1 MNETHIIQALLTF
14 LQREDS
20 SDDDFN
26 QLALEIFAYQFAHNF
41 PYRRFATQRGRTPLT
56 VKNWRNIPAIPINAF
71 KDLTLSCRPTD
82 QIAEIFMTSGTTG
95 TVKGRS
101 YHSTLEVWKK
111 SMLLNFRRRF
121 MAGRDRIRMGILFP
135 DTVAMPN
142 SSLAT
147 YLKLAMKECGTPDSE
162 VMVGEHGLETS
173 RLFTA
178 LEQAEADGEPYALLG
193 ASYSFV
199 PLLDDMQRQKRRF
212 ALPAGSRIL
221 DTGGFKGQSREMGAE
236 EFYASLSHAF
246 GIPRSHCINMY
257 GMTEI
262 STQFYD
268 AGNECCPPVK
278 SGPHWIRTRVVNPL
292 TGDDVPDGEVGVLV
306 HHDLAHFNSVS
317 ALLTEDAGVRVPGG
331 FHLLGRA
338 TGADAKGCSL
348 TMEAFLAGAQAQL

>member
-1 MNETHIIQALLTF
+1 MNETQIIQALLAF
-14 LQREDS
+14 LQREDA

-26 QLALEIFAYQFAHNF
+26 QLALEIFAYQFTHNP
-41 PYRRFATQRGRTPLT
+41 PYRRFAIQRGRTPLT
-56 VKNWRNIPAIPINAF
+56 VKSWRNIPAIPITAF
-71 KDLTLSCRPTD
+71 KDLTLSCRPVD
-82 QIAEIFMTSGTTG
+82 EMAAIFMTSGTTG

-101 YHSTLEVWKK
+101 YHPTLEVWKH

-121 MAGRDRIRMGILFP
+121 MAGRARIRMGILFP
-135 DTVAMPN
+135 DPVVMPN

-147 YLKLAMKECGTPDSE
+147 YLDVALQECGTPDSA
-162 VMVGEHGLETS
+162 VMVGEQGLETEL
-173 RLFTA
+173 LFNA
-178 LEQAEADGEPYALLG
+178 LEQTEARGEPYALLG

-199 PLLDDMQRQKRRF
+199 HLLDEMQRQQRRF
-212 ALPAGSRIL
+212 SLPAGSRIL

-236 EFYASLSHAF
+236 EFYASLAAAF
-246 GIPRSHCINMY
+246 GIPRQHCINMY

-268 AGNECCPPVK
+268 SGNEHCPPVK

-292 TGDDVPDGEVGVLV
+292 TGDDVPEGEIGVLV

-317 ALLTEDAGVRVPGG
+317 ALLTEDAGAIVPGG

-348 TMEAFLAGAQAQL
+348 TMDAFLAGARAPL